1 MQTAKIEA
9 YTQVDPTSDN
19 PDIRSMTSE
28 EFLVYVARV
37 SNPDNQF
44 NHLTG
49 PKLLRHCAKNA
60 HWSVFDMVDVVI
72 KVETTRDI
80 GRQLLRHWS
89 FRFQEFSQRYAD
101 PTQAMGFTLREARL
115 QDTKNRQNSIDVD
128 DRRLSNWFE
137 NIQQG
142 VIDKAKQVY
151 SVGLGFGLAKE
162 QLRTILP
169 EGLTMS
175 TLYVKGSLRSWITY
189 CGLRRKNG
197 TQKEHMELA
206 ELCWAEIIR
215 VFPGMV
221 VFDEPDEEIQRI
233 LEIID
238 DALNNP
244 DNGAGSEEAALL
256 NIRDYLEKKL

>member
-9 YTQVDPTSDN
+9 FTQVDPSSDN

-115 QDTKNRQNSIDVD
+115 QDTKNRQNSITVD
-128 DRRLSNWFE
+128 DQRLSNWFE
-137 NIQQG
+137 SIQQG

-151 SVGLGFGLAKE
+151 SIGLGFGLAKE

-206 ELCWAEIIR
+206 ELCWAEILR
-215 VFPGMV
+215 VFPGMA
-221 VFDEPDEEIQRI
+221 VFDEPDEEIQFM
-233 LEIID
+233 LTVLKDIIED
-238 DALNNP
+238 TSIEP
-244 DNGAGSEEAALL
+244 EAR
-256 NIRDYLEKKL
+256 NIGLGLIRNHLEKKL